1 MFDQVAKLK
10 EIMKQKLTIV
20 EKPENG
26 KEVVIVIEEQIEKSY
41 TAEVGFGKC
50 WMFSPNYDIVGK
62 ILTETTPEFTEGTIK
77 IHTKEKHKSRKLLI
91 GVAEPGLIR
100 KIDES
105 TWDGK
110 FRDLNDL
117 IEIID
122 HLY

>member
-10 EIMKQKLTIV
+10 EIMKQKLDIV
-20 EKPENG
+20 EKPVNG
-26 KEVVIVIEEQIEKSY
+26 NEVIIVLEEQIEKSY

-62 ILTETTPEFTEGTIK
+62 IFTENTPEFTEGTIK
-77 IHTKEKHKSRKLLI
+77 IHTKERNKSQKRFI
-91 GVAEPGLIR
+91 GVAEPGLNR
-100 KIDES
+100 KIAES

-110 FRDLNDL
+110 FKDIDDLT
-117 IEIID
+117 EILA